1 MGNITKS
8 LIFEAEMNGVD
19 LDRLAKRVETLER
32 RVRRGRVVSAVLA
45 GVLAAVS
52 LGGWV
57 AGPRTQEVI
66 RARAIV
72 IEDAQGRDR
81 VVLGAPVP
89 SARGT
94 TRISPSTG
102 MVIND
107 TAGHERFGL
116 GLMEN
121 GRMGMGF
128 DAAPGDGDPRNPER
142 LNLGV
147 DPNGYGYVRFL
158 DKNTGLASYLG
169 LFDDNRVWLEFT
181 QVTADSVIRRRLGLP
196 GEQAVRAAR

>member
-1 MGNITKS
+1 MNEANI
-8 LIFEAEMNGVD
+8 GV
-19 LDRLAKRVETLER
+19 LVRRVESLER
-32 RVRRGRVVSAVLA
+32 RVRGGRRVSVALGALLA
-45 GVLAAVS
+45 MVS
-52 LGGWV
+52 LGGWI
-57 AGPRTQEVI
+57 AGPRSQEVI
-66 RARAIV
+66 RARTLI

-89 SARGT
+89 SALGT

-128 DAAPGDGDPRNPER
+128 DAAPGNGDPRNPER

-147 DPNGYGYVRFL
+147 DPDGNGYVRYL
-158 DKNTGLASYLG
+158 DKRTGLAGYLG
-169 LFDDNRVWLEFT
+169 LREDDRVWLEFV
-181 QVTADSVIRRRLGLP
+181 QVSADSVIRRRLGLTGDDVQRQP
-196 GEQAVRAAR
+196 R

>member
-1 MGNITKS
+1 M
-8 LIFEAEMNGVD
+8 
-19 LDRLAKRVETLER
+19 
-32 RVRRGRVVSAVLA
+32 
-45 GVLAAVS
+45 
-52 LGGWV
+52 
-57 AGPRTQEVI
+57 I
-66 RARAIV
+66 RARTLI

-89 SARGT
+89 SALGT

-107 TAGHERFGL
+107 TSGHERFGL

-128 DAAPGDGDPRNPER
+128 DAAPGNGDPRNPER

-147 DPNGYGYVRFL
+147 DPDGNGYIRYL
-158 DKNTGLASYLG
+158 DKRTGLAGYLG
-169 LFDDNRVWLEFT
+169 LREDDRVWLEFV
-181 QVTADSVIRRRLGLP
+181 QVSADSVIRRRLGLTGDDVQRQP
-196 GEQAVRAAR
+196 R

>member
-1 MGNITKS
+1 MNEANI
-8 LIFEAEMNGVD
+8 GV
-19 LDRLAKRVETLER
+19 LVRRVESLER
-32 RVRRGRVVSAVLA
+32 RIRRGRRVSVALGALLA
-45 GVLAAVS
+45 MVS
-52 LGGWV
+52 LGGWI
-57 AGPRTQEVI
+57 AGPRSQEVI
-66 RARAIV
+66 RARTLI
-72 IEDAQGRDR
+72 IEDEQGRDR

-89 SARGT
+89 SALGT

-128 DAAPGDGDPRNPER
+128 DAAPGNGDPRNPER

-147 DPNGYGYVRFL
+147 DPDGNGYVRYL
-158 DKNTGLASYLG
+158 DKRTGLAGYLG
-169 LFDDNRVWLEFT
+169 LREDDRVWLEFV
-181 QVTADSVIRRRLGLP
+181 QVSADSVIRRRLGLTGDDVQRQP
-196 GEQAVRAAR
+196 R

>member
-1 MGNITKS
+1 MHEPSATA
-8 LIFEAEMNGVD
+8 L
-19 LDRLAKRVETLER
+19 LQRVEALER
-32 RVRRGRVVSAVLA
+32 QARRSRALSLVL
-45 GVLAAVS
+45 GTLLAAVS
-52 LGGWV
+52 LGAWITPPGTADV
-57 AGPRTQEVI
+57 L
-66 RARAIV
+66 RARTLI
-72 IEDAQGRDR
+72 IEDEQGRDR

-89 SARGT
+89 SALGT
-94 TRISPSTG
+94 TRVSPSTG

-147 DPNGYGYVRFL
+147 DAQGNGYVRYL
-158 DKNTGLASYLG
+158 DKRTGLAGYLG
-169 LFDDNRVWLEFT
+169 LREDDRVWLEFAY
-181 QVTADSVIRRRLGLP
+181 VTADSVIRRRLGLQGDQVLREP
-196 GEQAVRAAR
+196 R

>member
-1 MGNITKS
+1 MN
-8 LIFEAEMNGVD
+8 EAEIGALV
-19 LDRLAKRVETLER
+19 RRVESLER
-32 RVRRGRVVSAVLA
+32 RVWRGRRVSVALGALLA
-45 GVLAAVS
+45 MVS
-52 LGGWV
+52 LGGWI

-66 RARAIV
+66 RARTVI
-72 IEDAQGRDR
+72 IEDDRGRDR

-89 SARGT
+89 SALGT

-147 DPNGYGYVRFL
+147 DPDGNGYIRYL
-158 DKNTGLASYLG
+158 DKRTGLAGYLG
-169 LFDDNRVWLEFT
+169 LREDDRVWLEFV
-181 QVTADSVIRRRLGLP
+181 QVSADSVIRRRLGLT
-196 GEQAVRAAR
+196 GDDVLRQAR

>member
-1 MGNITKS
+1 
-8 LIFEAEMNGVD
+8 MNDAD
-19 LDRLAKRVETLER
+19 L
-32 RVRRGRVVSAVLA
+32 AVLA
-45 GVLAAVS
+45 RRVEVLERSVRRSWLVSVVLAVLLTAVS
-52 LGGWV
+52 VGGWV
-57 AGPRTQEVI
+57 AAPGTREVV
-66 RARAIV
+66 RARTLI

-89 SARGT
+89 SALGT

-147 DPNGYGYVRFL
+147 DAQGNGYIRYL
-158 DKNTGLASYLG
+158 DRRTGLAGYLG
-169 LFDDNRVWLEFT
+169 LQADDRVWLEFVE
-181 QVTADSVIRRRLGLP
+181 VTADSIIRRRLGLP
-196 GEQAVRAAR
+196 GDEMLRQAR